1 MFSDS
6 KSFAKRR
13 FSRNHKCG
21 MTKSAVNVVIIG
33 PFALVEDGCG
43 AIPETAWRSIRSFT
57 EAIDHVLLWANKNYF
72 RFIASWTA
80 CNPSLAPD
88 AVFRHGLNPVGV
100 RSFQP

>member
-1 MFSDS
+1 
-6 KSFAKRR
+6 
-13 FSRNHKCG
+13 

-43 AIPETAWRSIRSFT
+43 AIPETARRSIRSFT

-80 CNPSLAPD
+80 LAPD